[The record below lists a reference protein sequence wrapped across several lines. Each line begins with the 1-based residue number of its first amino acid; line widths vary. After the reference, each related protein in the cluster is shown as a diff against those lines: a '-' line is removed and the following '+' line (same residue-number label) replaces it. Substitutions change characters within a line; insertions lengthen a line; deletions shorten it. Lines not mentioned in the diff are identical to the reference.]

1 MKKEL
6 INGVIYARYSPGP
19 NQTDQSIEG
28 QVHDCEE
35 YARRNNIRI
44 VKIYADRHLSG
55 KDSVHRN
62 EFQQMLRDAESQQ
75 FSTVIT
81 WKIDRFGR
89 NREEI
94 ALNKY
99 RLRKSGVSVR
109 YALENIPT
117 GPEGIIL
124 ESMLEGMAEYYSA
137 ELAQKIRRG
146 QRESVAKGRI
156 LCAKGTYGYKKD
168 KDLHFVI
175 DEPAAAVVL
184 EIFQQYADGM
194 MQKDIISLLNSKSI
208 KKADGRPFTPNAIR
222 RLLSNRQYIGEYRYG
237 DNVNMDAIPPIV
249 PVELFNTVQERLV
262 STSKTKAASQ
272 ARSTVNYLLSGTIS
286 CAECGSYYQ
295 GESGTGRHGERH
307 YYYKCHG
314 KKNHKTVC
322 HSKNFSKAWLED
334 FVVQHTVEDVLT
346 DDMISLIADRVV
358 ELQQADSISYAIHA
372 LEAQLASCTKKLNN
386 LLAAIEEGI
395 VTPTTKERLLALETE
410 KDELSVALSGE
421 KLKRVP
427 FTRDHVIYW
436 LELFRA
442 GDINSFAFR
451 EKLIH
456 TFINHI
462 VIDDDMMF
470 IAYNVSGKEACVP
483 LNSVIEGVRLRSR
496 LVD

>member
-44 VKIYADRHLSG
+44 IKIYADRHLSG

-156 LCAKGTYGYKKD
+156 LGVKGTYGYKKD

-175 DEPAAAVVL
+175 DEPAAAVVR

-194 MQKDIISLLNSKSI
+194 MQKDIITLLNSKSI

-237 DNVNMDAIPPIV
+237 ENINMDAIPPIV
-249 PVELFNTVQERLV
+249 PVELFETVQERLAT
-262 STSKTKAASQ
+262 TSKTKVAAHAKSD
-272 ARSTVNYLLSGTIS
+272 VNYLLSGVVT
-286 CAECGSYYQ
+286 CAECGYSYQ
-295 GESGTGRHGERH
+295 GEYGT
-307 YYYKCHG
+307 
-314 KKNHKTVC
+314 N
-322 HSKNFSKAWLED
+322 
-334 FVVQHTVEDVLT
+334 
-346 DDMISLIADRVV
+346 
-358 ELQQADSISYAIHA
+358 
-372 LEAQLASCTKKLNN
+372 
-386 LLAAIEEGI
+386 
-395 VTPTTKERLLALETE
+395 
-410 KDELSVALSGE
+410 
-421 KLKRVP
+421 KRGN
-427 FTRDHVIYW
+427 RY
-436 LELFRA
+436 
-442 GDINSFAFR
+442 
-451 EKLIH
+451 
-456 TFINHI
+456 
-462 VIDDDMMF
+462 
-470 IAYNVSGKEACVP
+470 
-483 LNSVIEGVRLRSR
+483 
-496 LVD
+496 

>member
-1 MKKEL
+1 M
-6 INGVIYARYSPGP
+6 V
-19 NQTDQSIEG
+19 
-28 QVHDCEE
+28 
-35 YARRNNIRI
+35 
-44 VKIYADRHLSG
+44 
-55 KDSVHRN
+55 
-62 EFQQMLRDAESQQ
+62 
-75 FSTVIT
+75 
-81 WKIDRFGR
+81 
-89 NREEI
+89 
-94 ALNKY
+94 
-99 RLRKSGVSVR
+99 
-109 YALENIPT
+109 
-117 GPEGIIL
+117 
-124 ESMLEGMAEYYSA
+124 
-137 ELAQKIRRG
+137 
-146 QRESVAKGRI
+146 
-156 LCAKGTYGYKKD
+156 
-168 KDLHFVI
+168 
-175 DEPAAAVVL
+175 DEPAAAVVR

-249 PVELFNTVQERLV
+249 PVELFNTVQERLAT
-262 STSKTKAASQ
+262 TSKTKAASQ

-286 CAECGSYYQ
+286 CAECGSTYQ
-295 GESGTGRHGERH
+295 GESGTGKHGERH

-322 HSKNFSKAWLED
+322 HSKNFSKTWLED

-358 ELQQADSISYAIHA
+358 ELQQADSVSYAIHA

-410 KDELSVALSGE
+410 KAEISTALSEE
-421 KLKRVP
+421 KIKRVP
-427 FTRDHVIYW
+427 FTRDHVVYW

-442 GDINSFAFR
+442 GDINSFSFR

-496 LVD
+496 GVD

>member
-44 VKIYADRHLSG
+44 IKIYADRHLSG

-156 LCAKGTYGYKKD
+156 LGVKGTYGYKKD
-168 KDLHFVI
+168 KDLHFVV
-175 DEPAAAVVL
+175 DEPAAAVVR

-249 PVELFNTVQERLV
+249 PVELFNTV
-262 STSKTKAASQ
+262 
-272 ARSTVNYLLSGTIS
+272 
-286 CAECGSYYQ
+286 
-295 GESGTGRHGERH
+295 
-307 YYYKCHG
+307 
-314 KKNHKTVC
+314 
-322 HSKNFSKAWLED
+322 
-334 FVVQHTVEDVLT
+334 
-346 DDMISLIADRVV
+346 
-358 ELQQADSISYAIHA
+358 
-372 LEAQLASCTKKLNN
+372 
-386 LLAAIEEGI
+386 
-395 VTPTTKERLLALETE
+395 
-410 KDELSVALSGE
+410 
-421 KLKRVP
+421 
-427 FTRDHVIYW
+427 
-436 LELFRA
+436 
-442 GDINSFAFR
+442 
-451 EKLIH
+451 
-456 TFINHI
+456 
-462 VIDDDMMF
+462 
-470 IAYNVSGKEACVP
+470 
-483 LNSVIEGVRLRSR
+483 
-496 LVD
+496 